1 MNLTRWNPAQE
12 LDEMQ
17 KLMSRFFGRWPE
29 VDRAPSEENMTRSD
43 WMPAIDVSSTPEEY
57 AVTAELPGMK
67 KEDIK
72 VRVKDGVL
80 TLAGERHQEKE
91 EKGKRFHR
99 VERYY
104 GSFLRSFTL
113 PEDINEQKLVAEF
126 KDGLLTVRVP
136 RAEVQK
142 PKAIEVKVG

>member
-1 MNLTRWNPAQE
+1 MNLTRWNPSQE

-17 KLMSRFFGRWPE
+17 KMMNRFFGRWPAE
-29 VDRAPSEENMTRSD
+29 AERTGEQDMTRTD
-43 WMPAIDVSSTPEEY
+43 WMPAVDVASSPEEY
-57 AVTAELPGMK
+57 IITAELPGMK
-67 KEDIK
+67 KDDIK
-72 VRVKDGVL
+72 VRVRDGVITL
-80 TLAGERHQEKE
+80 TGERQQEKE

-113 PEDINEQKLVAEF
+113 PEDVNDQKLNAEF

-136 RAEVQK
+136 RSETHK
-142 PKAIEVKVG
+142 PKAIDVKIA

>member
-1 MNLTRWNPAQE
+1 MNLTRWNPSQE

-29 VDRAPSEENMTRSD
+29 YERTPGDENMTRSD
-43 WMPAIDVSSTPEEY
+43 WMPAVDVASTPEEY
-57 AVTAELPGMK
+57 CVTAELPGMK

-80 TLAGERHQEKE
+80 SITGERHQEKE

-126 KDGLLTVRVP
+126 KDGLLSVRVP